1 MPLGYKSELKNR
13 VEQTVKERKLSIRIV
28 EKGGTQIKNL
38 LKRTKQKAVN
48 DECDCLICKSGG
60 QPGAS

>member
-1 MPLGYKSELKNR
+1 MPLGYKSELENR
-13 VEQTVKERKLSIRIV
+13 VEQIVKERKLSIRIV

-48 DECDCLICKSGG
+48 DECV
-60 QPGAS
+60 